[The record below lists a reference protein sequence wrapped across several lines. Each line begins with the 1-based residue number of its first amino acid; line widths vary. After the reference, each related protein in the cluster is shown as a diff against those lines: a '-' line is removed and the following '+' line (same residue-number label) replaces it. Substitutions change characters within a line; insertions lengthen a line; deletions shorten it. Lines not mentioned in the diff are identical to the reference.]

1 MQIYHTL
8 TPVEAPRGSA
18 VALGYF
24 DGVHCGHRLVLGAA
38 VRYAAAQG
46 LTPAAFTFELPGNQT
61 LKGGRILSTRQKHRR
76 IAELGIEQYLEP
88 PFENFRALSP
98 EAFVQQILVDCFR
111 ARAVFCGDNF
121 TFGARAAG
129 NVELLHTLCGRAGIE
144 VHIVPMAQYGAQAV
158 SSTRIRAALEEGR
171 LDDANAMLGAPYA
184 IDWQV
189 THGKGIGSSRLGT
202 PTVNQ
207 NYPPDAL
214 QPCTGVYLTRIRL
227 EDRWWP
233 AATGIGRRPTVDDSA
248 KAAVTCETYVPDF
261 SGDLYGQAPVLE
273 FHRYLCPVRKYPTLE
288 DLAALIHRAAED
300 SKIYFAAQTVK

>member
-24 DGVHCGHRLVLGAA
+24 DGVHCGHRQVLGAA

-76 IAELGIEQYLEP
+76 IAELGVEQYLEP

-129 NVELLHTLCGRAGIE
+129 NVELLHTLCGRVGIE
-144 VHIVPMAQYGAQAV
+144 AV
-158 SSTRIRAALEEGR
+158 S
-171 LDDANAMLGAPYA
+171 Y
-184 IDWQV
+184 
-189 THGKGIGSSRLGT
+189 TH
-202 PTVNQ
+202 
-207 NYPPDAL
+207 L
-214 QPCTGVYLTRIRL
+214 QPH
-227 EDRWWP
+227 P
-233 AATGIGRRPTVDDSA
+233 
-248 KAAVTCETYVPDF
+248 
-261 SGDLYGQAPVLE
+261 SGPGQADV
-273 FHRYLCPVRKYPTLE
+273 
-288 DLAALIHRAAED
+288 
-300 SKIYFAAQTVK
+300 